1 MKTKTANCVWP
12 LIRCVSACVC
22 VHKCQNA
29 DFDVAPKYVYDNNN
43 DDDSNNIDM
52 IMADEAN

>member
-1 MKTKTANCVWP
+1 MAINKVCA
-12 LIRCVSACVC
+12 C

-29 DFDVAPKYVYDNNN
+29 DFDVAPKCVYDNNN